1 MPRVPQRVCHL
12 PQLLPIAPIRRQGPS
27 SLIVP
32 AAPRSKL
39 AFADGPCLRFLYI
52 LQPDYS
58 YLRKLFRD
66 LFVRE
71 AFQYD
76 YVFDWSVQSRA
87 EESDPAKAA
96 AAAGGAAPAARP
108 SGRRVIGAEDDGA
121 APGGDRQ

>member
-1 MPRVPQRVCHL
+1 
-12 PQLLPIAPIRRQGPS
+12 
-27 SLIVP
+27 
-32 AAPRSKL
+32 
-39 AFADGPCLRFLYI
+39 

-87 EESDPAKAA
+87 EEDPAAKAA
-96 AAAGGAAPAARP
+96 AAAAAAAGVAPAARP
-108 SGRRVIGAEDDGA
+108 SGRRVIGAEEDGA